1 MIEDWL
7 QEIFDKHE
15 IDLMFKF
22 IDFEYKIVDLYEP
35 FLKQLEDNAKTR
47 EINIDRKDS

>member
-1 MIEDWL
+1 MNWL

-15 IDLMFKF
+15 IELRFKF
-22 IDFEYKIVDLYEP
+22 IEFEHKIIALYEP

-47 EINIDRKDS
+47 KININRKDS